1 MHRFAVAAAFLFG
14 TLAFLLAV
22 LLTFGPR
29 EALDLEPRFD
39 EATLPADL
47 DSYLARSEAEVGG
60 ILPGAEKRIVW
71 SGAPG
76 AETDIAVVY
85 LHGFSATA
93 EEIRPVPDLVAKA
106 LGSNLYYARLSG
118 HGLGPERF
126 AGPRAQDWID
136 DTAEALAIG
145 RRIGRR
151 VVVIATSTGGA
162 LAAEAALRPAMMQ
175 DVAGI
180 AFISPNFGIQAR
192 ASVILTWPGARWW
205 APLIA
210 GRERCFEPVNERHAR
225 FWTTCYPTVA
235 LLPMAALAEHAGAA
249 DYANVTTP
257 ALFLFAEADQVV
269 SPGATKAVAARWGAK
284 ATVLPQV
291 VKAGDD
297 PYSHVIA
304 GDALSPSMTRPVAD
318 AIIAWAKGL

>member
-1 MHRFAVAAAFLFG
+1 MRRFAAATAIFLGAAAL
-14 TLAFLLAV
+14 LLAV
-22 LLTFGPR
+22 MLTFGPR
-29 EALDLEPRFD
+29 ERLDLTPRFD
-39 EATLPADL
+39 GAALPADL
-47 DSYLARSEAEVGG
+47 DRYLAAQEAGVGG

-71 SGAPG
+71 AGA
-76 AETDIAVVY
+76 ANAKTEVAVVY
-85 LHGFSATA
+85 LHGFSATS

-106 LGSNLYYARLSG
+106 LGANLYYVRFAG
-118 HGLGPERF
+118 HGLGSERF
-126 AGPRAQDWID
+126 AGPSAQDWID

-151 VVVIATSTGGA
+151 VVVIATSTGGT
-162 LAAEAALRPAMMQ
+162 LAAEAALQPAMMR

-180 AFISPNFGIQAR
+180 AFVSPNFGIQAR

-205 APLIA
+205 APVIA
-210 GRERCFEPVNERHAR
+210 GRERCFEPVNERHQR

-249 DYANVTTP
+249 DYAGATVP

-269 SPGATKAVAARWGAK
+269 SPDATKAVAARWGGK
-284 ATVLPQV
+284 ATLAPQV
-291 VKAGDD
+291 VGAGDD

-304 GDALSPSMTRPVAD
+304 GDVLSPSMTGPVTD
-318 AIIAWAKGL
+318 AIVAWARGL